1 MLDEVALDADR
12 IAAVAKA
19 LAHPA
24 RVRIV
29 EVLLARPGCIGGEIV
44 DEVGLA
50 QSTISEHL
58 RILKVSG
65 LVVGEIER
73 PRICYSLDA
82 TALAPLQAFLGIIAA
97 RADSGTLGG
106 STCCP
111 PQPDKSE
118 GPPNANV

>member
-1 MLDEVALDADR
+1 MLDRVAADADR

-29 EVLLARPGCIGGEIV
+29 EVLMARPGCIGGEIV
-44 DEVGLA
+44 DEIGLA

-58 RILKVSG
+58 RILKASG
-65 LVVGEIER
+65 LVTGEIER

-82 TALAPLQAFLGIIAA
+82 AALAPLQALLGTIAA
-97 RADSGTLGG
+97 RAEAGTLGG
-106 STCCP
+106 PTCCP
-111 PQPDKSE
+111 PHAD
-118 GPPNANV
+118 